1 MGADTKADLKAE
13 AKTTQP
19 IHRGNSPA
27 LDLDLVRSFVTVAEC
42 GGITKAAE
50 RLHRTPGALSQQMK
64 RLEQVLGKQLLIR
77 EPRQVR
83 LTDDGG
89 VLLGMSRQ
97 ILKMNGDIFDRFLG
111 PNLEGEV
118 RLGLPD
124 HLGTKVLPEALS
136 RFAQSHSSVRVE
148 VELGRSRDL
157 AERFKDGHLDI
168 VLTSTHFDLPAKSRV
183 IISEDLVWAMRDGGI
198 AQLQRPLPVSVSERG
213 CAWRDAALESLDRA
227 GIEYRI
233 AYASDSCAGQEA
245 AMLADLAIAPF
256 PASLLKPPLKRIP
269 ESLGL
274 PEIRTF
280 DVMMYMQHEA
290 SKASEALGA
299 HICELYPSSSLSY
312 AQA

>member
-1 MGADTKADLKAE
+1 MDAETKAGLRVE
-13 AKTTQP
+13 AQSVQSAQ
-19 IHRGNSPA
+19 RGLNPT

-64 RLEQVLGKQLLIR
+64 RLEQVLGRQLLIR
-77 EPRQVR
+77 EPRQVT

-89 VLLGMSRQ
+89 VLLGLGRQ
-97 ILKMNGDIFDRFLG
+97 ILKVNGDIFDRFLG

-157 AERFKDGHLDI
+157 AERFKGGHLDI
-168 VLTSTHFDLPAKSRV
+168 VLTSTYFDLPAKSRV
-183 IISEDLVWAMRDGGI
+183 IISEELVWAMREGGI
-198 AQLQRPLPVSVSERG
+198 VQLQRPLPVSVSERG
-213 CAWRDAALESLDRA
+213 CAWREAALESLNRA

-233 AYASDSCAGQEA
+233 AYASDSCAGQES

-256 PASLLKPPLKRIP
+256 PASLLKPPLRRIP
-269 ESLGL
+269 ESCGL
-274 PEIRTF
+274 PQIRAF
-280 DVMMYMQHEA
+280 DVMMYMQHGA
-290 SKASEALGA
+290 SKASEALSA
-299 HICELYPSSSLSY
+299 HIGELYPGSSLRY
-312 AQA
+312 A

>member
-1 MGADTKADLKAE
+1 MGADTKVDLKAAVKSE
-13 AKTTQP
+13 QSS
-19 IHRGNSPA
+19 HRGLAPA

-42 GGITKAAE
+42 GGITRAAE
-50 RLHRTPGALSQQMK
+50 KLHRTPGALSQQMK

-77 EPRQVR
+77 EARQVT
-83 LTDDGG
+83 LTEEGG
-89 VLLGMSRQ
+89 VLLGMGRQ
-97 ILKMNGDIFDRFLG
+97 ILKVNGDILDRFLG

-118 RLGLPD
+118 RIGLPD

-136 RFAQSHSSVRVE
+136 RFARSHSSVRVE

-157 AERFKDGHLDI
+157 AERFREGHLDI
-168 VLTSTHFDLPAKSRV
+168 VLTSTRFDLSAKSRV
-183 IISEDLVWAMRDGGI
+183 IISEDLVWAMLDNGI

-256 PASLLKPPLKRIP
+256 PASLLKPPLKKIP
-269 ESLGL
+269 ESYGL

-280 DVMMYMQHEA
+280 DVMMYVQHGA
-290 SKASEALGA
+290 GKASEALGA
-299 HICELYPSSSLSY
+299 HICELYPRASPSY
-312 AQA
+312 S